1 MSKSPTAV
9 SLPGNV
15 NAALAADRAR
25 IDAIVNSEE
34 GLSRPK
40 AALQLA
46 LRSSMGVNE
55 AREFLALGPSESP
68 YFEAAMGKE
77 AINLGGPNV
86 GASVSGDA
94 RAARLAE
101 ISVSMKHFNATRG
114 GYTAK

>member
-1 MSKSPTAV
+1 MSKLPTTATV
-9 SLPGNV
+9 TGNV

-25 IDAIVNSEE
+25 IDAIVNSQE

-68 YFEAAMGKE
+68 YFESAMANE
-77 AINLGGPNV
+77 SINLGGQSV
-86 GASVSGDA
+86 GKSVGGDA

-101 ISVSMKHFNATRG
+101 ISVSMKHFNSTRG
-114 GYTAK
+114 HSVN